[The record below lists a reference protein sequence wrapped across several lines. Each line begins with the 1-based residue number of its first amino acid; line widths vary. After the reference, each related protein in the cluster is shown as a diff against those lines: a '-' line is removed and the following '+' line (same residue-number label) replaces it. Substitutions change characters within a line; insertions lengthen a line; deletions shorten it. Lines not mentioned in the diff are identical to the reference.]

1 MLGVG
6 AVRVGAPEHRQVVVI
21 DNLPTLAQNVVA
33 EELIWGAAQL
43 RLQGFGQGAP
53 HNGWVQFCHRATV
66 IALIESPQVC
76 SPKFL
81 TCEQRSV

>member
-1 MLGVG
+1 PLS
-6 AVRVGAPEHRQVVVI
+6 RQRRA
-21 DNLPTLAQNVVA
+21 NHLYTLICEEPQNVVA

-66 IALIESPQVC
+66 YEYRFKSEYTPLVE
-76 SPKFL
+76 
-81 TCEQRSV
+81 R

>member
-66 IALIESPQVC
+66 YEYRFKSEYTPLVE
-76 SPKFL
+76 
-81 TCEQRSV
+81 R